1 MKKWLSTLSIMTLIF
16 VLGACNNDSESEEDT
31 QNAEAPQEEDA
42 AAENGEE
49 AMEMPEPDLE
59 GIPEVVAEV
68 NGEEITQEDFTQTYE
83 SQFQQTAMQQQMMG
97 GGEEINQDELK
108 QQVADM
114 LVNQELLAQEAEN
127 RDFTAGE
134 DEVNEMVDQ
143 MLEQNGMENRDELF
157 AALDEQG
164 LPEDEV
170 MNLLETQIKVDQLI
184 EDESGEIEPTDEELQ
199 EMYDQMQEQQGQ
211 TEGEEEPPSFE
222 ELKPQLE
229 QQFVMQKQGEATQA
243 LIEQLKEDADTTIHL

>member
-229 QQFVMQKQGEATQA
+229 QQFVMQKQGEVTQA

>member
-114 LVNQELLAQEAEN
+114 LVNQELLAQEAKN

-211 TEGEEEPPSFE
+211 TDGEEEPPSFE